1 MRLTPGDPQS
11 VTIRFFTAD
20 GTDID
25 EGAQRK
31 IERIFFR
38 QDFRRAFAADIGDI
52 GYPPRALEYYSA
64 ALMENVDGDVIRA
77 SGYQLV
83 MDYAFGPT
91 SLVMA
96 NVFSKLG
103 ADVLS
108 VNPYT
113 STAGAAAF
121 DAKVHA
127 GRVSDLV
134 RSSGAHLGAV
144 LDPDGERIIL
154 VDDEGHILTDEQ
166 ALLAMVTLVRHR
178 EGQDRPAGVGDVGRR
193 AHRRRR
199 RGGGGVDQGVDLVAH
214 GRGRRRAGSR
224 WPPART
230 AGSSS
235 PTSSPPSTPPPPW

>member
-1 MRLTPGDPQS
+1 MAGLNAAGINVDDLEMATVPVSRFQVRIQRAQGGITVRLTPGDPQS

-25 EGAQRK
+25 EVAQRK
-31 IERIFFR
+31 IERFFYR

-64 ALMENVDGDVIRA
+64 ALMETVDGDVIRA
-77 SGYQLV
+77 AGYQLV

-127 GRVSDLV
+127 ARVAELV
-134 RSSGAHLGAV
+134 RTSGAHLGAV

-166 ALLAMVTLVRHR
+166 ALLAMVSLT
-178 EGQDRPAGVGDVGRR
+178 VGR
-193 AHRRRR
+193 AHPAPRRS
-199 RGGGGVDQGVDLVAH
+199 A
-214 GRGRRRAGSR
+214 
-224 WPPART
+224 
-230 AGSSS
+230 S
-235 PTSSPPSTPPPPW
+235 PCRCR